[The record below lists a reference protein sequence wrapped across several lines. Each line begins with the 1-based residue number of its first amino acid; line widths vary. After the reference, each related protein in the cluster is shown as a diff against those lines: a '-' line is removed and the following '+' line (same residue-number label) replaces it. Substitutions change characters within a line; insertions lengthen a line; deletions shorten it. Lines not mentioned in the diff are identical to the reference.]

1 VAEEGGK
8 ILGMNG
14 VVLEKRSGIARFLT
28 GVVVAP
34 EKRMQGI
41 GSSILHKSLLE
52 SKKEGLRTAE
62 VETIKGIT
70 AAKYLY
76 VKFGGHEKI
85 VTAQASR

>member
-1 VAEEGGK
+1 MAEDGAK
-8 ILGMNG
+8 IIGMNG

-28 GVVVAP
+28 GVVVVP
-34 EKRMQGI
+34 EKRRRGI

-52 SKKEGLRTAE
+52 SKKEGLRAAE

-85 VTAQASR
+85 VTAQA